1 MRRDVDGHSV
11 EQRAELIDRLLCAR
25 ARRRRRSVP
34 GDLLDLVGDE
44 PLELDDPRPGDE
56 AFIVRPDDL
65 LRRLLTVAVAVELS
79 RDPEWRRVARTLVR
93 EGVEALAH
101 GRISQPLVDELY
113 ELHLDPHER
122 AGFFYDV
129 IVELASVCPVARP
142 ALVRP
147 RPRESRRRRSSSRSR
162 SAGRPGAEDEADVA
176 SSRRPAA

>member
-1 MRRDVDGHSV
+1 MRGDVGRSV
-11 EQRAELIDRLLCAR
+11 EQRAELIDRLLSAR

-34 GDLLDLVGDE
+34 GDLLDLVGGE

-93 EGVEALAH
+93 EGVEALAR

-113 ELHLDPHER
+113 ELHLEPHER
-122 AGFFYDV
+122 SGFFYEDL
-129 IVELASVCPVARP
+129 IVHFASVCPSTRP

-147 RPRESRRRRSSSRSR
+147 RPREARRRRSSSRSR
-162 SAGRPGAEDEADVA
+162 SAGRPGADDPADLA
-176 SSRRPAA
+176 ARGWPA